1 MVATALAGN
10 LVLVAACA
18 LYAYYTAWVLVTV
31 SCAYALT
38 RRRRARHTEAQVP
51 SSSFCSL
58 QSFVEEGQPI
68 LRLFPP
74 RHFAIAAPVLAGV
87 VLFGVTLCT
96 LGGFIVS
103 SELGK

>member
-18 LYAYYTAWVLVTV
+18 LYAYYTAWVLVT
-31 SCAYALT
+31 
-38 RRRRARHTEAQVP
+38 
-51 SSSFCSL
+51 
-58 QSFVEEGQPI
+58 SFVEEGQPI

-103 SELGK
+103 SELGKLRQQWAEAKAKAA